1 MARTALPSRTA
12 AEARRAAA
20 AAETRRDRL
29 NRQSEGKTGAAL
41 ARNLRNRALAANE
54 RDRLAQKANQ
64 LDKKA
69 GRKSPIAGAR
79 GKAGAGSKDG

>member
-1 MARTALPSRTA
+1 MARTARTA
-12 AEARRAAA
+12 AQARRAAA
-20 AAETRRDRL
+20 AADTRRDNL
-29 NRQSEGKTGAAL
+29 NRRSTGLRGAAL
-41 ARNLRNRALAANE
+41 DRNLRNRALAANE
-54 RDRLAQKANQ
+54 RDRLAQRANQ